1 MWQYWVLWNMLKAV
15 SRERHEYSQK
25 TPMISKRSGIQLDIR
40 AKIIRGKRMLL
51 KYEFH
56 VSLITF
62 TFHPERFLFI
72 LVLPSPMCD
81 SLDQGTPTFMA
92 PGTGFMEDH
101 FSMDGEVGSQG
112 SGYRMIQAHCIYY
125 VPYFYYCISSTS
137 DHQKLGTP

>member
-1 MWQYWVLWNMLKAV
+1 MLKAV
-15 SRERHEYSQK
+15 SCERHEYLQK
-25 TPMISKRSGIQLDIR
+25 TPMISKRSGIQLDMR

-81 SLDQGTPTFMA
+81 SLDQGIPTFLA

-101 FSMDGEVGSQG
+101 FSMDGEV
-112 SGYRMIQAHCIYY
+112 SGEWLQDDSSALHLLCTLFLLLHQ
-125 VPYFYYCISSTS
+125 FYLRSPEVG
-137 DHQKLGTP
+137 DPLV